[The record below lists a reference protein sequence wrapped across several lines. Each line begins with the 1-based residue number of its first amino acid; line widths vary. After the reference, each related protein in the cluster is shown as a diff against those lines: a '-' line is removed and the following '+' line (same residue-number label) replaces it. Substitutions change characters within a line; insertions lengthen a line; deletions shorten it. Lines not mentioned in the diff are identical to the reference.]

1 MRIVFNGKGCGFG
14 NNGGSHTLIQSA
26 KYLAKLG
33 AHVTL
38 YGVYKYT
45 WEEKPD
51 GVRIIP
57 HGKIPT
63 CDVIVATGQSTVPST
78 LAHKRCLKR
87 YWWVRGHE
95 TWSTSEKQLIK
106 YYKSI
111 PCLVNSEWMQGYIEK
126 RTGNKPKIQYQGV
139 DFNLWADEKPWSE
152 REIEIG
158 GLYSTRHKTKNHY
171 LLEELE
177 KEYGYKVKLLN
188 RDIKDPSYEGLK
200 NWYNNIKFWVSTST
214 LEGFHNPPVEAAMC
228 GCFLIATDHPW
239 GGTSDY
245 ATKYRNSLFF
255 RNEKGADAID
265 GAIKFCLSKDHGIPA
280 SVQSLLKQ
288 DIREKIGSRE
298 ENMKKMLEIFKL

>member
-1 MRIVFNGKGCGFG
+1 LRIVFNGKGCGFG

-78 LAHKRCLKR
+78 LAHKRCLKK

-95 TWSTSEKQLIK
+95 VWSTSEKQLNE
-106 YYKSI
+106 YYRKI
-111 PCLVNSEWMQGYIEK
+111 PCMANSKWLKEYIERVSK
-126 RTGNKPKIQYQGV
+126 NNCHLQYQGV
-139 DFNLWADEKPWSE
+139 DFDLWKDEKPWEE
-152 REIEIG
+152 REFLIG
-158 GLYSTRHKTKNHY
+158 GLYSSRHKTKNHWM
-171 LLEELE
+171 LEELE
-177 KEYGYKVKLLN
+177 KKGHSVTMLN
-188 RDIKDPSYEGLK
+188 RDIKSPTFEQQKD
-200 NWYNNIKFWVSTST
+200 WYNNIKYWVSTST
-214 LEGFHNPPVEAAMC
+214 LEGLHNPPMEAGLC
-228 GCFLIATDHPW
+228 GCALLTNSHPRN
-239 GGTSDY
+239 GTSDY
-245 ATKYRNSLFF
+245 DLFSYKYDTEDAQEDKVEEISQIVRSCPAEIVKPFKSLGP
-255 RNEKGADAID
+255 KH
-265 GAIKFCLSKDHGIPA
+265 IK
-280 SVQSLLKQ
+280 
-288 DIREKIGSRE
+288 ETIGSRE